1 MNPSS
6 SVLRR
11 TALSLALLGLFAQPA
26 HAQADSGAAAQD
38 PAAGKAAATDKAAAG
53 DTKGVS
59 AVMVV
64 GKRGQTAATTA
75 AGLSVVTGDALE
87 KMGAQTFEDYLGRL
101 PGVVFNAGQSGN
113 STAVIRGVGT
123 TAGLD
128 QGQGTTGYYINEIP
142 LSEVGYTISIPDID
156 NFDVSRVEV
165 LRGPQG
171 SLYGAS
177 SLGGAINYVAKEAD
191 TAGGFDAA
199 LETSLSKTAN
209 ANKLGYTG
217 KAMLNIPLIANEL
230 AARVVAV
237 QRETPGYLDNV
248 GLNKD
253 GSNSQRTTDGRV
265 SLVWTPSDKTR
276 VSWLA
281 LWQKSFADDA
291 SYQMTRY
298 GELTR
303 STALPASFDLDFAL
317 YSGRIDHDFGAAKLT
332 AIASFNRKQQ
342 ELHFD
347 YTPYYDGFGGTS
359 GAQLFRQLGTSR
371 NTNLE
376 ARLASPTGGRF
387 EWLIGAAL
395 EKTNKRFD
403 EDLSAVGANA
413 VLAPVYGASALRGD
427 YYYWGWGGTHG
438 TDKSVFGEAS
448 VNLGS
453 GWKLT
458 AGGRK
463 YITSLDTDGYRDGV
477 FYPGGS
483 ALPDGHMA
491 ESGFS
496 PKLSVSYK
504 ASPQTMYYAVASEGF
519 RFGGAN
525 ILLPLAGFDTPNGYG
540 SDSLRNYELGV
551 KSSLLNRRLS
561 FEADVFDIEWSDLQ
575 VRLTRPDNMT
585 YGTNAGK
592 ARLRGFEFS
601 SGYRVTDDLS
611 LGLNYTY
618 LDAKLTEDLLEATVP
633 LHKGQQLPGS
643 SKNQL
648 SANATYTW
656 SGNKYRPSA
665 TLSGR
670 YLSDAPA
677 NLQQADQRINGFAQ
691 LDARYAMHFGNLELS
706 LYVNNLTDKRAVTF
720 SYGNDD
726 LFGQQQFVIRPRTI
740 GARLHWE
747 L

>member
-1 MNPSS
+1 MNPTPS
-6 SVLRR
+6 LLHR
-11 TALSLALLGLFAQPA
+11 TALSLAMLSLFANLA
-26 HAQADSGAAAQD
+26 HAQTSDAAAQD
-38 PAAGKAAATDKAAAG
+38 PAAAKATDK
-53 DTKGVS
+53 S
-59 AVMVV
+59 QAVDAVVVV

-75 AGLSVVTGDALE
+75 GGLSVVSGDSLE
-87 KMGAQTFEDYLGRL
+87 KMGAQTFEDYLGKL

-128 QGQGTTGYYINEIP
+128 QGEGTTGYYINEIP

-156 NFDVSRVEV
+156 TFDVSRVEV

-191 TAGGFDAA
+191 TTSGFDAA
-199 LETSLSKTAN
+199 IETSASKTAN

-217 KAMLNIPLIANEL
+217 KAMLNIPLIPNKL
-230 AARVVAV
+230 AARVVV
-237 QRETPGYLDNV
+237 SEREAPGFLDNV

-253 GSNSQRTTDGRV
+253 GSNSQRTKDGRV
-265 SLVWTPSDKTR
+265 SLVWTPDDLTR
-276 VSWLA
+276 VSFLA
-281 LWQKSFADDA
+281 LLQKSFADDA
-291 SYQMTRY
+291 SFRMTKY
-298 GELTR
+298 GDLAR
-303 STALPASFDLDFAL
+303 STELPASFDLDFAL
-317 YSGRIDHDFGAAKLT
+317 YSARVDHDFGFAKLT
-332 AIASFNRKQQ
+332 AIASYNRKHQ

-347 YTPYYDGFGGTS
+347 DTPYYDGFGGTS
-359 GAQLFRQLGTSR
+359 GPQLFRQLGTSR

-376 ARLASPTGGRF
+376 TRLASPTGGRF
-387 EWLIGAAL
+387 EWLVGAAF
-395 EKTNKRFD
+395 ERTNKRFD

-413 VLAPVYGASALRGD
+413 VLAPVYGANELRGD

-448 VNLGS
+448 VNFAD

-463 YITSLDTDGYRDGV
+463 YITSLDTDGYRAGV
-477 FYPGGS
+477 FYPTGS
-483 ALPDGHMA
+483 VLPDGHMA

-496 PKLSVSYK
+496 PKISVSYK
-504 ASPQTMYYAVASEGF
+504 ATPQTMYYAVASEGF

-525 ILLPLAGFDTPNGYG
+525 ILLPLAGFNTPAGYG

-551 KSSLLNRRLS
+551 KSSLMNRRLS
-561 FEADVFDIEWSDLQ
+561 FDADVFDIEWSDLQ

-592 ARLRGFEFS
+592 ARLRGVEFS
-601 SGYRVTDDLS
+601 STYRVTDDFDV
-611 LGLNYTY
+611 GVNYTY
-618 LDAKLTEDLLEATVP
+618 LDAKLTQDLLEATVP
-633 LHKGQQLPGS
+633 LHAGQQLPGS

-648 SANATYTW
+648 SANGTYKW
-656 SGNKYRPSA
+656 AWNAYRPSA
-665 TLSGR
+665 TLTGR

-691 LDARYAMHFGNLELS
+691 FDARYAMNFGNMELS
-706 LYVNNLTDKRAVTF
+706 LFVNNIADKRGVTF
-720 SYGNDD
+720 SYGNDA
-726 LFGQQQFVIRPRTI
+726 LFGNEQFIIRPRTM
-740 GARLHWE
+740 GVRLHWE